1 VKQKIILLASVF
13 ILAIIMSGAVSATP
27 QHDQI
32 YVSPDGDDN
41 NDGLTPETAVQTINV
56 GINKVADNGLVNLG
70 PGTYNKNIN
79 GDSKDVDI
87 KISKNLTLQ
96 GSGKGSTIIDAQG
109 NSQIFDIDYDLIV
122 LITGITFKNGKF
134 DNSGGAISSDAT
146 LTVKD
151 CEFINNQALNDGG
164 GAIFTHTTLNVI
176 NCVFTNNKADAGGAI
191 FNKGGDLTVTGSTFS
206 GNQASTDPENY
217 MGGGAIFNQY
227 PGTFQII
234 GNTFLNNVG
243 STIKLWNPKET
254 NSEEFEEELMD
265 NTNNIPANKINFNRI
280 VGNSQFGIYQ
290 VLDLEKS
297 SGIVDAKYNWWGSNN
312 PDFQKLVSGNI
323 DYTPWLYMK
332 FNSNSIKVKKGDNV
346 SLIASFNY
354 LYDGKTVTVLDPA
367 LGHIPDGTP
376 VLFTTNLGEVG
387 SKSVTKYTIN
397 GIATATLRATES
409 GTALVSAATDS
420 QVLSS
425 NIVISAAATVNNQTT
440 AQAANTIAMQ
450 TTGFPMA
457 ALLLAILMIA
467 GGIIGSKK

>member
-1 VKQKIILLASVF
+1 MKQKIILLASVF

-27 QHDQI
+27 QPDQI

-41 NDGLTPETAVQTINV
+41 NDGVTPETAVQTINV
-56 GINKVADNGLVNLG
+56 GINKVANNGLVNLG

-96 GSGKGSTIIDAQG
+96 GAGKGSTIIDAQG
-109 NSQIFDIDYDLIV
+109 NSQIFDIDYDLTV
-122 LITGITFKNGKF
+122 LITGITFKNGKL

-151 CEFINNQALNDGG
+151 CEFINNQAVNDGG

-176 NCVFTNNKADAGGAI
+176 NCVFTNNKGDAGAAI

-206 GNQASTDPENY
+206 GNQASTDPNNY
-217 MGGGAIFNQY
+217 KGGAIFSY
-227 PGTFQII
+227 YGTFQII

-243 STIKLWNPKET
+243 SAIKLFNPEET
-254 NSEEFEEELMD
+254 NTEELMD
-265 NTNNIPANKINFNRI
+265 NTNNIPANKINFNRFM
-280 VGNSQFGIYQ
+280 GNTPFAIYQ
-290 VLDLEKS
+290 VLDSEKS

-346 SLIASFNY
+346 PLIASFNY
-354 LYDGKTVTVLDPA
+354 LYDGKTVTDLDTT

-387 SKSVTKYTIN
+387 SKSVTKYTSN

-409 GTALVSAATDS
+409 GNALVGAATDS
-420 QVLSS
+420 QALSTT
-425 NIVISAAATVNNQTT
+425 IVIAGAATVNNQSTT
-440 AQAANTIAMQ
+440 QAANTIAMQ

>member
-1 VKQKIILLASVF
+1 MKQKIILLASVF

-27 QHDQI
+27 QPDQI

-41 NDGLTPETAVQTINV
+41 NDGVTPETAVQTINV
-56 GINKVADNGLVNLG
+56 GINKVANNGLVKLG

-96 GSGKGSTIIDAQG
+96 GAGKGSTIIDAQG
-109 NSQIFDIDYDLIV
+109 NSQIFDIDYDLTV
-122 LITGITFKNGKF
+122 LITGITFKNGKL

-151 CEFINNQALNDGG
+151 CEFINNQAVNDGG

-176 NCVFTNNKADAGGAI
+176 NCVFTNNKADSGGAI

-217 MGGGAIFNQY
+217 MGGGAIFNY
-227 PGTFQII
+227 YDGTYQII

-243 STIKLWNPKET
+243 SAIKLWNPKET
-254 NSEEFEEELMD
+254 NSEEFEEKLMD
-265 NTNNIPANKINFNRI
+265 NSNNIPVNKINFNRFM
-280 VGNSQFGIYQ
+280 GNTPFEIYQ
-290 VLDLEKS
+290 VLDSEKS

-346 SLIASFNY
+346 PLIASFNY
-354 LYDGKTVTVLDPA
+354 LYDGKTVTDLDTT

-387 SKSVTKYTIN
+387 SKSVTKYTSN

-409 GTALVSAATDS
+409 GNALVGAATDS
-420 QVLSS
+420 QALSTT
-425 NIVISAAATVNNQTT
+425 IVIAGAATVNNQSTT
-440 AQAANTIAMQ
+440 QAANTIAMQ